1 MKAIVFKKN
10 GEITLL
16 NRMTQEEEKINTII
30 HSLDCPTILEEG
42 ITFETFF
49 SHIMKEKEFFNTVY
63 NETMSNSTLDNFI
76 EEWKLPP
83 TKTIEDHGIIYL
95 KTYKIFDYIELMDE
109 NNFIDIR
116 IDFDGI
122 GINEELF
129 NVEFVPLNNLKPIPL
144 VLSNKMSIYRTV
156 ANIKGEEL
164 FFEGNTFT
172 LLFELIGT
180 ILYVLTIHQTPKGRE
195 SAKHKFIKIISETNI
210 IEMLEKQKEEA
221 VEIQNYEE
229 AAQLK
234 KILERLRNGFIND

>member
-16 NRMTQEEEKINTII
+16 NRITKEEEKINTII

-42 ITFETFF
+42 ITFGTFF
-49 SHIMKEKEFFNTVY
+49 DHIIKEKDFFNTVY
-63 NETMSNSTLDNFI
+63 KETMGDSTLNNFI
-76 EEWKLPP
+76 SEWSQLP
-83 TKTIEDHGIIYL
+83 TKKLKDHGIDYL
-95 KTYKIFDYIELMDE
+95 KTYKVFDYIELMGED
-109 NNFIDIR
+109 NFIDIR

-122 GINEELF
+122 GREGELF
-129 NVEFVPLNNLKPIPL
+129 NVEFISLNNLKPIPL
-144 VLSNKMSIYRTV
+144 VLSNKISIYRTV

-195 SAKHKFIKIISETNI
+195 SAKHKFIKIINETNI
-210 IEMLEKQKEEA
+210 IEMLEQQKEEA

-234 KILERLRNGFIND
+234 KILDRLRNGFIED

>member
-122 GINEELF
+122 I
-129 NVEFVPLNNLKPIPL
+129 
-144 VLSNKMSIYRTV
+144 
-156 ANIKGEEL
+156 
-164 FFEGNTFT
+164 
-172 LLFELIGT
+172 
-180 ILYVLTIHQTPKGRE
+180 
-195 SAKHKFIKIISETNI
+195 
-210 IEMLEKQKEEA
+210 
-221 VEIQNYEE
+221 
-229 AAQLK
+229 
-234 KILERLRNGFIND
+234 